1 MAEISTL
8 SKDIATVL
16 KNADTVEVPDEKIV
30 ALAVRMAEQ
39 VRSVFGRGKRSPRE
53 PNKLYVSELGTR
65 CTRQLWY
72 KLHFAGVAEDVSPS
86 AKVKFLYGNLLEE
99 LVLFL
104 ADLSGHEVKDQQKP
118 VKWVFDAAATKSGK
132 EITITGRRD
141 ATIDGCVV
149 DVKSASPYSY
159 QKIVHDGLTVDNDDF
174 GYREQVS
181 GYVSTK
187 EELENPIGILAIDK
201 QNGSIGFRE
210 TEFISPATA
219 LPRIEEALDSTTAP
233 ERGYEEQ
240 PQGESGNMK
249 LCMTCSYCAYKSD
262 CWSNANHGKGLRTF
276 VYGGKPV
283 FLTKVVREPRVPEV
297 TRA

>member
-39 VRSVFGRGKRSPRE
+39 VRGVFGRGERSPRE

-72 KLHFAGVAEDVSPS
+72 KLHFSGTGEEVSPA

-118 VKWVFDAAATKSGK
+118 VKWTFPKEVTKSGK
-132 EITITGRRD
+132 EIVITGRRD

-159 QKIVHDGLTVDNDDF
+159 DKIVNTGLNVDNDDF

-181 GYVSTK
+181 GYVSTAD
-187 EELENPIGILAIDK
+187 ELSNPIGILAIDK
-201 QNGSIGFRE
+201 QNGHIGFKE
-210 TEFISPATA
+210 TEFISPSTA

-233 ERGYEEQ
+233 ERGYEAE

-249 LCMTCSYCAYKSD
+249 LGMSCSYCAYKHD

-276 VYGGKPV
+276 IYGGKPV
-283 FLTKVVREPRVPEV
+283 FLTKVVREPRVAEV
-297 TRA
+297 TRV